1 MIKSKRKTVLL
12 PVVRVWDGGCSLAAA
27 VLLAEV
33 AVAAARDAAVGA
45 VKCEETPV
53 APLVVVFVAAF
64 GEGRTGRVVGFAV
77 ELAAGA
83 AAAVAAES
91 SSGAVESIVVS

>member
-1 MIKSKRKTVLL
+1 M
-12 PVVRVWDGGCSLAAA
+12 AAA
-27 VLLAEV
+27 VLLAEE

-53 APLVVVFVAAF
+53 ALLVVVFVAGF
-64 GEGRTGRVVGFAV
+64 VEGRTGRVVGFAV

-83 AAAVAAES
+83 AVVAAEP
-91 SSGAVESIVVS
+91 SSGAVESIVVSSLVGGVVSAVL